1 MPNAS
6 LDRTDV
12 RDDVTATP
20 SPATAPVVPL
30 RRNRD
35 FQLLWSGR
43 AVAGLGQEIAGIA
56 YPLLMLALTG
66 SAGYAG
72 LLATGQIA
80 AQVLTILPAGL
91 LADRVNRRTIMIVC
105 DLARA
110 AILGTVALAVWQG
123 WATIPLIIG
132 SAIASAM
139 FHGIFN
145 PASTAALKQLVP
157 AAQMTTAQSQN
168 EARMRAT
175 GLIGPPIGGWLFGI
189 ARSIPFLFDAVTYL
203 LAAVA
208 LLFIRKPLQ
217 APREKPAVKESPWR
231 GATAGIRYLFA
242 KPMLRSLLLWS
253 MGINLALGGFFL
265 VLIATWRD
273 RGASESTIGL
283 LAAIGTAGGLL
294 GAMLAPFIIKRM
306 RPTHLVMGLAWAL
319 PVMFVSMG
327 LLPGVYPLA
336 VVSALVGFFL
346 PALNAVGWSYIASG
360 TPDELQGR
368 VGAGAN
374 FLSMLVSP
382 IAPVAM
388 GTIFDSSGTTLA
400 FVVMGGLAL
409 AAALFT
415 LTKPVRNLPRPE
427 EVAAA

>member
-1 MPNAS
+1 M
-6 LDRTDV
+6 
-12 RDDVTATP
+12 TP
-20 SPATAPVVPL
+20 VTAPVVPL

-43 AVAGLGQEIAGIA
+43 AVAGLGQEVAGIA

-80 AQVLTILPAGL
+80 IQVLVTLPAGL
-91 LADRVNRRTIMIVC
+91 LADRVNRRTIMIVS
-105 DLARA
+105 DLSRA
-110 AILGTVALAVWQG
+110 VILGGVALAVYGG

-132 SAIASAM
+132 SAVLSSL

-157 AAQMTTAQSQN
+157 AAQITSAQAQN

-189 ARSIPFLFDAVTYL
+189 ARSVPFLFDAITYL
-203 LAAVA
+203 LAGLA

-217 APREKPAVKESPWR
+217 APRESAPAVREPAWR
-231 GATAGIRYLFA
+231 SATAGIRYLFA
-242 KPMLRSLLLWS
+242 KPMLRNLLLWS

-265 VLIATWRD
+265 VEIATWRE
-273 RGASESTIGL
+273 RGASESTVGI
-283 LAAIGTAGGLL
+283 LAAIGTLGGLS
-294 GAMLAPFIIKRM
+294 GALLAPAIIKRVK
-306 RPTHLVMGLAWAL
+306 PTHLVVGLAWAL
-319 PVMFVSMG
+319 PVLMMSMG

-336 VVSALVGFFL
+336 VVAALVGFFL
-346 PALNAVGWSYIASG
+346 PALNSVGWAYIASG

-368 VGAGAN
+368 VGAGAT
-374 FLSMLVSP
+374 FLSMLISP
-382 IAPVAM
+382 IAPVAL
-388 GTIFDSSGTTLA
+388 GTLFDAWGATAA
-400 FVVMGGLAL
+400 FAVMAAVAL
-409 AAALFT
+409 LAALFT
-415 LTKPVRNLPRPE
+415 LTRPVRNLPRPE
-427 EVAAA
+427 EVAVA

>member
-1 MPNAS
+1 MSNAS
-6 LDRTDV
+6 LERADV
-12 RDDVTATP
+12 KDDASATP
-20 SPATAPVVPL
+20 AAAPVVPL

-43 AVAGLGQEIAGIA
+43 AVAGLGQEVAGIA

-72 LLATGQIA
+72 LLATGQIT
-80 AQVLTILPAGL
+80 AQVLAILPAGV
-91 LADRVNRRTIMIVC
+91 LADRFNRRTIMIVC

-110 AILGTVALAVWQG
+110 VILGAIALAVFTG
-123 WATIPLIIG
+123 VATIPMIIG
-132 SAIASAM
+132 SAILSSL
-139 FHGIFN
+139 FHGLFN
-145 PASTAALKQLVP
+145 PASSAALKQLVP
-157 AAQMTTAQSQN
+157 AAQMTTAQAQN

-203 LAAVA
+203 LAGLA

-217 APREKPAVKESPWR
+217 AERAKPETAEPAWR
-231 GATAGIRYLFA
+231 GATAGIRYVFG
-242 KPMLRSLLLWS
+242 KPMLRNLLLWS
-253 MGINLALGGFFL
+253 MGINLAFGGFFL
-265 VLIATWRD
+265 VLIATWRE
-273 RGASESTIGL
+273 RGASESTVGL
-283 LAAIGTAGGLL
+283 LAAIGTVGGLL
-294 GAMLAPFIIKRM
+294 GAMLAPFIIRRM

-319 PVMFVSMG
+319 PVMFASMG

-336 VVSALVGFFL
+336 IVSGLIGFFL
-346 PALNAVGWSYIASG
+346 PALNAIGWSYIASG

-382 IAPVAM
+382 IAPVAL
-388 GTIFDSSGTTLA
+388 GTLFDAGGTTWA
-400 FVVMGGLAL
+400 FAVMAAVSLV
-409 AAALFT
+409 AALFT
-415 LTKPVRNLPRPE
+415 LTRPIRNLPRPE
-427 EVAAA
+427 EVAVA